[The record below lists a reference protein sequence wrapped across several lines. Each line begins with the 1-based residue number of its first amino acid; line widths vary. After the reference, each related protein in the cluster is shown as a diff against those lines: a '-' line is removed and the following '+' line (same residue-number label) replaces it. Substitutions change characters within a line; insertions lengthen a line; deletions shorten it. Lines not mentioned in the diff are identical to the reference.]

1 MSDYKAEFFEK
12 YAAAA
17 IEEQKRYGIPAS
29 VTLAQMAVESGYG
42 ESNLAR
48 QDNNYFGIK
57 ASDKWIKA
65 GKPWSY
71 HHDDHYNDK
80 FCTFASP
87 LDSLEYHSKVLMAD
101 RYKACRQYAS
111 DDHTHWIEGIKKG
124 GYATDPRYV
133 ATIEGVIKKYGLDKY
148 DRQAISEA
156 QAQGITI
163 GYMRGQK
170 TPAQSTT
177 IASPVQNGHYA
188 FPLERDANAGVI
200 TITSPFG
207 SRTAPKAGASTNHM
221 GLDMRANYEKVL
233 ATEDYGHVLSA
244 KNEGKGGNVV
254 RVEYSRADGEKYQV
268 AYMHLSQFNVREG
281 DVVMAGQQVGVS
293 GNTGN
298 STGPHLHFSVKKTEG
313 NGNSTMIDPSVYLA
327 DIAVRGHINTRVE
340 YQGNDLLASYK
351 SAVREEQPVQ
361 GQDMYLSQLTQSDD
375 PKDWLSF
382 LMNGNESAISQ
393 SADPMA
399 ALIGSVF
406 SGLFMLAAQL
416 DMDNE
421 NLVKNDNVALSTR
434 EQSDVA
440 QVITRERTGES
451 HDYSRILQSS
461 AAYYEAGMQQEQ
473 STDNNVAIK

>member
-42 ESNLAR
+42 ESSLAR

-80 FCTFASP
+80 FCTFSNP
-87 LDSLEYHSKVLMAD
+87 LESLEYHSKVLMAD

-133 ATIEGVIKKYGLDKY
+133 STIEGVIRKYGLEKY

-156 QAQGITI
+156 QSQGLAI

-170 TPAQSTT
+170 QPAPSVT
-177 IASPVQNGHYA
+177 ITSPVQNSHYS
-188 FPLERDANAGVI
+188 FPLERDANTGVI
-200 TITSPFG
+200 TVTSPFG
-207 SRTAPKAGASTNHM
+207 HRNAPKAGASTEHM
-221 GLDMRANYEKVL
+221 GLDMRAGYERVV
-233 ATEDYGHVLSA
+233 ATEDYGRVLSA

-254 RVEYSRADGEKYQV
+254 RVEYSRANGEKYQV
-268 AYMHLSQFNVREG
+268 AYMHLSQFNVKEG
-281 DVVMAGQQVGVS
+281 DVVMAGQQLGVS

-298 STGPHLHFSVKKTEG
+298 STGPHLHFSVRKITNDG
-313 NGNSTMIDPSVYLA
+313 TSNMIDPSIYLA
-327 DIAVRGHINTRVE
+327 DIAVRGHINTKVE
-340 YQGNDLLASYK
+340 YQGNDLLASHK
-351 SAVREEQPVQ
+351 SAVIEEQPASQ
-361 GQDMYLSQLTQSDD
+361 QDMYLSQLTQSDD
-375 PKDWLSF
+375 PKDWLSY
-382 LMNGNESAISQ
+382 LMNGSESAISH

-416 DMDNE
+416 DMDDNSQT
-421 NLVKNDNVALSTR
+421 VSNDIPQVTK
-434 EQSDVA
+434 QSDVA
-440 QVITRERTGES
+440 QVITRERSEEN
-451 HDYSRILQSS
+451 HDYSKVLQSS
-461 AAYYEAGMQQEQ
+461 AAYFEAGMQQEQ
-473 STDNNVAIK
+473 TTDNNVAIK

>member
-1 MSDYKAEFFEK
+1 MSEYKAEFFEK

-65 GKPWSY
+65 GKQWSY

-170 TPAQSTT
+170 TPAQTT
-177 IASPVQNGHYA
+177 AIASPVQNGHYA

-221 GLDMRANYEKVL
+221 GLDMQASYEKVL
-233 ATEDYGHVLSA
+233 ATEDNGRVLSA

-298 STGPHLHFSVKKTEG
+298 STGPHLHFSVKKIDG
-313 NGNSTMIDPSVYLA
+313 DGNSTMIDPSVYLA

-421 NLVKNDNVALSTR
+421 SLVKDDNVALSTR

-440 QVITRERTGES
+440 QVVTRERTGES

>member
-1 MSDYKAEFFEK
+1 MSEYKAEFFEK

-133 ATIEGVIKKYGLDKY
+133 GTIEGVIKKYGLDKY

-188 FPLERDANAGVI
+188 FPLERDANAGL
-200 TITSPFG
+200 SCLP
-207 SRTAPKAGASTNHM
+207 RMKE
-221 GLDMRANYEKVL
+221 RAAMSL
-233 ATEDYGHVLSA
+233 G
-244 KNEGKGGNVV
+244 
-254 RVEYSRADGEKYQV
+254 
-268 AYMHLSQFNVREG
+268 
-281 DVVMAGQQVGVS
+281 
-293 GNTGN
+293 
-298 STGPHLHFSVKKTEG
+298 
-313 NGNSTMIDPSVYLA
+313 
-327 DIAVRGHINTRVE
+327 
-340 YQGNDLLASYK
+340 
-351 SAVREEQPVQ
+351 
-361 GQDMYLSQLTQSDD
+361 
-375 PKDWLSF
+375 
-382 LMNGNESAISQ
+382 
-393 SADPMA
+393 
-399 ALIGSVF
+399 
-406 SGLFMLAAQL
+406 
-416 DMDNE
+416 
-421 NLVKNDNVALSTR
+421 
-434 EQSDVA
+434 
-440 QVITRERTGES
+440 
-451 HDYSRILQSS
+451 
-461 AAYYEAGMQQEQ
+461 
-473 STDNNVAIK
+473 

>member
-1 MSDYKAEFFEK
+1 MSEYKAEFFEK

-42 ESNLAR
+42 ESSLAR

-156 QAQGITI
+156 QAQGISI
-163 GYMRGQK
+163 GYLRGQK
-170 TPAQSTT
+170 TPAQTT
-177 IASPVQNGHYA
+177 AIASPVQNGHYA

-207 SRTAPKAGASTNHM
+207 YRTAPKAGASTNHM

-254 RVEYSRADGEKYQV
+254 RVEYSRADGERYQV
-268 AYMHLSQFNVREG
+268 AYMHLNQFNVREG

-421 NLVKNDNVALSTR
+421 SLVKDDNVALSTR

>member
-1 MSDYKAEFFEK
+1 M
-12 YAAAA
+12 
-17 IEEQKRYGIPAS
+17 
-29 VTLAQMAVESGYG
+29 
-42 ESNLAR
+42 
-48 QDNNYFGIK
+48 
-57 ASDKWIKA
+57 
-65 GKPWSY
+65 
-71 HHDDHYNDK
+71 
-80 FCTFASP
+80 
-87 LDSLEYHSKVLMAD
+87 
-101 RYKACRQYAS
+101 
-111 DDHTHWIEGIKKG
+111 
-124 GYATDPRYV
+124 
-133 ATIEGVIKKYGLDKY
+133 
-148 DRQAISEA
+148 
-156 QAQGITI
+156 
-163 GYMRGQK
+163 
-170 TPAQSTT
+170 
-177 IASPVQNGHYA
+177 
-188 FPLERDANAGVI
+188 
-200 TITSPFG
+200 
-207 SRTAPKAGASTNHM
+207 
-221 GLDMRANYEKVL
+221 L

-421 NLVKNDNVALSTR
+421 SLVKDDNVALSTR

-461 AAYYEAGMQQEQ
+461 AAYYEAALQQEQ

>member
-1 MSDYKAEFFEK
+1 MSEYKAEFFEK

-65 GKPWSY
+65 GKQWSY

-170 TPAQSTT
+170 TPAQTT
-177 IASPVQNGHYA
+177 AIASPVQNGHYA

-221 GLDMRANYEKVL
+221 GLDMQASYEKVL
-233 ATEDYGHVLSA
+233 ATEDNGRVLSA

-298 STGPHLHFSVKKTEG
+298 STGPHLHFSVKKIDG
-313 NGNSTMIDPSVYLA
+313 DGNSTMIDPSVYLA

-421 NLVKNDNVALSTR
+421 SLVKDDNVALSTR

>member
-1 MSDYKAEFFEK
+1 MSEYKAEFFEK

-133 ATIEGVIKKYGLDKY
+133 GTIEGVIKKYGLDKY

-156 QAQGITI
+156 QTQGITI

-177 IASPVQNGHYA
+177 IASPVQNGHYV

-298 STGPHLHFSVKKTEG
+298 STGPHLHFSVKKIDG
-313 NGNSTMIDPSVYLA
+313 DGNSTMIYPSVYLA

-416 DMDNE
+416 DMDSE
-421 NLVKNDNVALSTR
+421 SLVKDDNVALSTR

>member
-42 ESNLAR
+42 ESSLAR

-80 FCTFASP
+80 FCTFSNP
-87 LDSLEYHSKVLMAD
+87 LESLEYHSKVLMAD

-133 ATIEGVIKKYGLDKY
+133 STIEGVIRKYGLEKY

-156 QAQGITI
+156 QSQGVAI
-163 GYMRGQK
+163 GYMREQK
-170 TPAQSTT
+170 QSAPSVA
-177 IASPVQNGHYA
+177 IASPVQNSHYS
-188 FPLERDANAGVI
+188 FPLERDANTGVI
-200 TITSPFG
+200 AITSPFG
-207 SRTAPKAGASTNHM
+207 HRNAPKAGASTEHM
-221 GLDMRANYEKVL
+221 GLDIRASYERVL
-233 ATEDYGHVLSA
+233 ATEDHGRVLSA

-254 RVEYSRADGEKYQV
+254 RVEYSRANGEKYQV

-421 NLVKNDNVALSTR
+421 SLVKDDNVALSTR

-440 QVITRERTGES
+440 QVVTRERTGES

>member
-1 MSDYKAEFFEK
+1 MSEYKAEFFEK

-133 ATIEGVIKKYGLDKY
+133 GTIEGVIKKYGLDKY

-156 QAQGITI
+156 QVQGITI

-382 LMNGNESAISQ
+382 LMNGSESAISQ

-416 DMDNE
+416 DMDSE
-421 NLVKNDNVALSTR
+421 SLVKDDNVALSTR

>member
-1 MSDYKAEFFEK
+1 
-12 YAAAA
+12 
-17 IEEQKRYGIPAS
+17 
-29 VTLAQMAVESGYG
+29 
-42 ESNLAR
+42 
-48 QDNNYFGIK
+48 
-57 ASDKWIKA
+57 
-65 GKPWSY
+65 
-71 HHDDHYNDK
+71 
-80 FCTFASP
+80 
-87 LDSLEYHSKVLMAD
+87 MAD

-156 QAQGITI
+156 QAQGISI

-170 TPAQSTT
+170 TPAQTTT

-221 GLDMRANYEKVL
+221 GLDMRASYEKVL
-233 ATEDYGHVLSA
+233 ATEDNGRVLSA

-254 RVEYSRADGEKYQV
+254 RVEYSRADGERYQV

-298 STGPHLHFSVKKTEG
+298 STGPHLHFSVKKIDG
-313 NGNSTMIDPSVYLA
+313 DGNSTMIDPSVYLA

-340 YQGNDLLASYK
+340 YQGNDLLTSYK

-440 QVITRERTGES
+440 QVVTRERTGES

-461 AAYYEAGMQQEQ
+461 AAYYKAGMQQEQ

>member
-1 MSDYKAEFFEK
+1 MSEYKAEFFEK

-71 HHDDHYNDK
+71 HHDDHFNDK

-101 RYKACRQYAS
+101 RYKACRRYAS

-133 ATIEGVIKKYGLDKY
+133 GTIEGVIKKYGLDKY

-177 IASPVQNGHYA
+177 IASPVQNGHYV

-421 NLVKNDNVALSTR
+421 SLVKDDNVALSTR

>member
-1 MSDYKAEFFEK
+1 MSEYKAEFFEK
-12 YAAAA
+12 YATAA
-17 IEEQKRYGIPAS
+17 IEEQKPYGIPAS

-133 ATIEGVIKKYGLDKY
+133 GTIEGVIKKYGLDKY

-351 SAVREEQPVQ
+351 SAVREELPVQ

-421 NLVKNDNVALSTR
+421 SLVKDDNVALSTR

-440 QVITRERTGES
+440 QVVTRERTGES

>member
-1 MSDYKAEFFEK
+1 MSDFKAEFFKK

-42 ESNLAR
+42 ESSLAR

-101 RYKACRQYAS
+101 RYKACFQYAS

-133 ATIEGVIKKYGLDKY
+133 ATIEGVIRKYGLDRY

-156 QAQGITI
+156 QSQGISI
-163 GYMRGQK
+163 GYMRGK
-170 TPAQSTT
+170 KEPVHTVTV
-177 IASPVQNGHYA
+177 ASPVQSGHYA
-188 FPLERDANAGVI
+188 FPLERDANSGVI
-200 TITSPFG
+200 AVTSPFG
-207 SRTAPKAGASTNHM
+207 HRNAPKAGASTNHM

-233 ATEDYGHVLSA
+233 ATEDHGRVLSA

-254 RVEYSRADGEKYQV
+254 RVEYTRANGEKYQV
-268 AYMHLSQFNVREG
+268 NYMHLSQFNVREG
-281 DVVMAGQQVGVS
+281 DVVMAGQQLGVS

-298 STGPHLHFSVKKTEG
+298 STGPHLHFSVKKVSSDG
-313 NGNSTMIDPSVYLA
+313 SSTMIDPSVYLA
-327 DIAVRGHINTRVE
+327 DIAVRGHINTKVE

-351 SAVREEQPVQ
+351 SAVIEEQPDNR
-361 GQDMYLSQLTQSDD
+361 QDMYLSQITQSND

-382 LMNGNESAISQ
+382 LMNGNESSISH
-393 SADPMA
+393 SADPIG

-416 DMDNE
+416 DMDDNLSNE
-421 NLVKNDNVALSTR
+421 SKAVINTR
-434 EQSDVA
+434 DQADVA
-440 QVITRERTGES
+440 QVVTRERTGES
-451 HDYSRILQSS
+451 HDYSQVLQSS
-461 AAYYEAGMQQEQ
+461 AAYFEAGMQQEQ

>member
-42 ESNLAR
+42 ESSLAR

-101 RYKACRQYAS
+101 RYKACLQYAS

-133 ATIEGVIKKYGLDKY
+133 ATIEGVIRKYGLDRY

-156 QAQGITI
+156 QSQGVSI
-163 GYMRGQK
+163 GYMRGRKESVQ
-170 TPAQSTT
+170 TVTV
-177 IASPVQNGHYA
+177 ASPVQSGHYA
-188 FPLERDANAGVI
+188 FPLERDANSGVI
-200 TITSPFG
+200 AVTSPFG
-207 SRTAPKAGASTNHM
+207 HRNAPKAGASTNHM

-233 ATEDYGHVLSA
+233 ATEDHGRVLSA

-254 RVEYSRADGEKYQV
+254 RVEYTRANGEKYQV
-268 AYMHLSQFNVREG
+268 NYMHLSQFNVREG
-281 DVVMAGQQVGVS
+281 DVVMAGQQLGVS

-298 STGPHLHFSVKKTEG
+298 STGPHLHFSVKKVSSDG
-313 NGNSTMIDPSVYLA
+313 SSTMIDPSVYLA
-327 DIAVRGHINTRVE
+327 DIAVRGHINTKVT
-340 YQGNDLLASYK
+340 A
-351 SAVREEQPVQ
+351 
-361 GQDMYLSQLTQSDD
+361 
-375 PKDWLSF
+375 
-382 LMNGNESAISQ
+382 
-393 SADPMA
+393 
-399 ALIGSVF
+399 
-406 SGLFMLAAQL
+406 
-416 DMDNE
+416 
-421 NLVKNDNVALSTR
+421 
-434 EQSDVA
+434 
-440 QVITRERTGES
+440 
-451 HDYSRILQSS
+451 
-461 AAYYEAGMQQEQ
+461 
-473 STDNNVAIK
+473 

>member
-163 GYMRGQK
+163 GYRRGQK

-177 IASPVQNGHYA
+177 IASPVQNGHYV

-221 GLDMRANYEKVL
+221 GLDMRASYEKVL
-233 ATEDYGHVLSA
+233 ATEDNGRVLSA

-254 RVEYSRADGEKYQV
+254 RVEYSRADGERYQV

-298 STGPHLHFSVKKTEG
+298 STGPHLHFSVKKIDG
-313 NGNSTMIDPSVYLA
+313 DGNSTMIDPSVYLA

-416 DMDNE
+416 DMDSE
-421 NLVKNDNVALSTR
+421 SLVKDDNVALSTR

-461 AAYYEAGMQQEQ
+461 AAYYEAAMQQEQ

>member
-71 HHDDHYNDK
+71 HHDDHFNDK

-233 ATEDYGHVLSA
+233 ATEDNGRVLSA

-421 NLVKNDNVALSTR
+421 SLVKDDNEALSTR